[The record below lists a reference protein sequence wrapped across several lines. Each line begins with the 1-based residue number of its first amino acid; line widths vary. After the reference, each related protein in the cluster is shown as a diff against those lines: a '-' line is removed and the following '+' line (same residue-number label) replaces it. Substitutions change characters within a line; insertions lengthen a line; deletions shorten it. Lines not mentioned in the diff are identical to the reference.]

1 MHKGSLSPFL
11 PTLISQLLSSAT
23 TIPLDAKASIQNFDT
38 TRRNTNTMSPEQHAA
53 LITALRAIETKVD
66 DAVKAAQ
73 GFEPRCIDTVN
84 PEIASP
90 TPTIIT
96 TASTTANEPLKIDN
110 TMLESSPQPVE
121 LDGNPVSCPPKTN
134 AIKSSDT
141 TNQNTNAIVNDGK
154 KSGNEERHHVA
165 RHRKRDYRDPPPGWK
180 PPFEYGLM
188 ALLMPRSKDSVRRM
202 TIKAPPTDR
211 IDSIEKKLVIT
222 LETLDRH
229 NSILRGVIYVG
240 AFLLL
245 ALTTK
250 AITNSGH
257 EEWDLSS
264 I

>member
-202 TIKAPPTDR
+202 TIKAPPADR
-211 IDSIEKKLVIT
+211 IDSIEKKFGIT

-257 EEWDLSS
+257 EEWDSSS